1 MGGQGSDSSNVRQVA
16 NVVEHEKNNLKHIMD
31 VLHEDKRKEEQDRMA
46 PMMVDIPESEEE
58 ILKFLEM
65 AQLENQPTE
74 VLYQLADKLK

>member
-1 MGGQGSDSSNVRQVA
+1 
-16 NVVEHEKNNLKHIMD
+16 MD

-65 AQLENQPTE
+65 A
-74 VLYQLADKLK
+74 